1 MSLDLQGKRGFEDM
15 TDPQNRAKG
24 GMMEERTL
32 YCGIDVSKASLD
44 CALTV
49 DGKKVLASKKVA
61 NTPGGFATLTRWFHG
76 YREKKG
82 CNRIHLC
89 IESTGR
95 YSASVAEYFE
105 EQEGIWVS
113 VVNPSLPR
121 AFGKSL
127 LLRTKTDAVSAL
139 LLAFYVAT
147 VKPEPNPRISPELK
161 ELRSLVRHL
170 EYLISR
176 RGEEKS
182 HLESVVHEAVAAS
195 IREIIG
201 QYDRQIEETQAK
213 ISSHIDQN
221 PSLKEKVDLLTSI
234 PGIAS
239 MTAQLLIC
247 ELHGE
252 NGRGLLSAKR
262 QTAHA
267 GLAPRMRESGSSVHG
282 KPHICKIGSKR
293 LRKCLY
299 LPAVVAIRYNPLIRS
314 FYHRLREK
322 GKPKMVALAAC
333 MRKLLVI
340 AVGVLN
346 NKTPFDEQWVP
357 KLREAKQNV

>member
-1 MSLDLQGKRGFEDM
+1 M
-15 TDPQNRAKG
+15 TDPQKRVKG
-24 GMMEERTL
+24 GTMDERTINI
-32 YCGIDVSKASLD
+32 GIDESKASLD

-49 DGKKVLASKKVA
+49 DDKKVLASKKVA
-61 NTPGGFATLTRWFHG
+61 NTPGGFATLAQWLHG
-76 YREKKG
+76 YQKKKG
-82 CNRIHLC
+82 CDRIHLC

-113 VVNPSLPR
+113 VVNPSLPK

-127 LLRTKTDAVSAL
+127 LLRTKTDVVSSL

-147 VKPEPNPRISPELK
+147 VKPEPSPRVPPEVK

-182 HLESVVHEAVAAS
+182 HLESVTHEAVVAS
-195 IREIIG
+195 IREIIS
-201 QYDRQIEETQAK
+201 QYDLQIEETETK
-213 ISSHIDQN
+213 ISSYIDQN

-252 NGRGLLSAKR
+252 DGRGLLSAKK

-267 GLAPRMRESGSSVHG
+267 GLAPGMKESGSSVHG

-299 LPAVVAIRYNPLIRS
+299 FPTVVAIRYNPLVAC
-314 FYHRLREK
+314 FYHRLRKK

-346 NKTPFDEQWVP
+346 NKTPFDEEWVP
-357 KLREAKQNV
+357 KLREAKQNA